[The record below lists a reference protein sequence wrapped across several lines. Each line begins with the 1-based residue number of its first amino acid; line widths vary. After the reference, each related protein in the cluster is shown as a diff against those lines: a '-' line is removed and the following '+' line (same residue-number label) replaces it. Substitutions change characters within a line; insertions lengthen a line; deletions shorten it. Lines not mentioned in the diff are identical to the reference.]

1 MKTIEET
8 FKVEKEILEELL
20 KNREM
25 IKRVFEKFNRQ
36 LGNES
41 PGPYYGKF
49 GYNGV
54 IKNPRELNVKIHLLK
69 YLKPFFVYI
78 ASEIKT
84 FKEKLKEEH
93 ADNWER
99 ARFTKG
105 HFWPYKEFWVNV
117 Y

>member
-54 IKNPRELNVKIHLLK
+54 IKNPRELNVKN
-69 YLKPFFVYI
+69 
-78 ASEIKT
+78 T
-84 FKEKLKEEH
+84 
-93 ADNWER
+93 
-99 ARFTKG
+99 FTKILKTI
-105 HFWPYKEFWVNV
+105 FCLYCE
-117 Y
+117 

>member
-8 FKVEKEILEELL
+8 FKVEKEILEEFL

-25 IKRVFEKFNRQ
+25 IKGVYEKFNRQ
-36 LGNES
+36 LGNEF

-54 IKNPRELNVKIHLLK
+54 IKNPRELNVKNTFDLLE

-84 FKEKLKEEH
+84 FKEKLKDEH
-93 ADNWER
+93 ADNW
-99 ARFTKG
+99 
-105 HFWPYKEFWVNV
+105 
-117 Y
+117 